1 MQTGGSFGGVPVVA
15 VKKVI
20 SAPVPKPILD
30 PSSRLTPFEKLLN
43 DYPQIRAYYNQLK
56 EIRFVTSTGKLVFEA
71 PLSPGAA
78 EVLYNVLYKI
88 KTYFNANKVS
98 EIEALMVKF
107 LNGNFNTEDQ
117 MFYSFDEFEVP
128 RYKYNKQIE
137 SYFDKREIETG
148 LYTCKKCQSKET
160 VSEEKQTR
168 ARDEG
173 ETVRVICLTCG
184 NAWRN

>member
-1 MQTGGSFGGVPVVA
+1 MQTGGSFGGVPVA
-15 VKKVI
+15 TVKKVI
-20 SAPVPKPILD
+20 SAPAPRPTFDQSTKLN
-30 PSSRLTPFEKLLN
+30 PFEKLLIDN
-43 DYPQIRAYYNQLK
+43 PQIRSYYNQLK
-56 EIRFVTSTGKLVFEA
+56 EIKYNTGKLVFEA
-71 PLSPGAA
+71 PMSPGTS
-78 EVLYNVLYKI
+78 EVLYNILYKI

-98 EIEALMVKF
+98 EIEALMENF
-107 LNGNFNTEDQ
+107 LKGDFSTDDQ

-173 ETVRVICLTCG
+173 ETVRVICLACG